1 VRAVIEGLGFNLGWL
16 LPIVEGF
23 SGHRG
28 DEIVFGGGAA
38 RSGQWVQTLA
48 DILGRPVAPLRDP
61 HQTIARATA
70 LYALYR
76 GGELHDADLAGMV
89 DTVAVVEPR
98 DEHRAVYY
106 LLQTQFIAAFDALR
120 DISAALNG

>member
-1 VRAVIEGLGFNLGWL
+1 MSFNLGWL
-16 LPIVEGF
+16 LPVVEGF

-38 RSGQWVQTLA
+38 RSAQWVQTLA
-48 DILGRPVAPLRDP
+48 DILDRPVAPLRDP

-76 GGELHDADLAGMV
+76 GGVLTDADLAGMV
-89 DTVAVVEPR
+89 DTTGLVEPR
-98 DEHRAVYY
+98 AEHRATYER
-106 LLQTQFIAAFDALR
+106 LQTQFVAAFEALR
-120 DISAALNG
+120 PISAALNA